1 MDQAASSSREKL
13 ILILLTAIQFAHVV
27 DFMVM
32 MPLGP
37 QLMRIFD
44 ISPGQ
49 FGQIVSAYGI
59 SSGVAGLI
67 VGPLVDK
74 YDRKT
79 FMTVCLVG
87 LAAGTLLCGIAPTA
101 GILMFARCIAGFF
114 GGILGGLS
122 QAIISDVFPAQR
134 RGFAISR
141 VMAAFSIASV
151 LGVPA
156 SLALAN
162 KFGWHTP
169 FLLVTGMLLL
179 LLVATTLR
187 FPSLTAHIDPQSTLS
202 GRVKQISHLLLEKSA
217 VIGFLTTFFII
228 FGQFMVIP
236 FISPYL
242 VKNLGFSESQLPL
255 LYFLGGFA
263 SIFTMPLIGKWTDSF
278 GASKMFPIGVLVS
291 IIPLFT
297 LTHLTSQ
304 NPVIILSV
312 TTLFMICMGGRMVP
326 FTSLL
331 TTAVEPKK
339 RGGFLSLNASVQS
352 LAQGG
357 AALFTASLVHESAD
371 GSLQGY
377 GTSGWI
383 AAIFS
388 LMTIALGLQIAK
400 AGARSALQTDSKMPS
415 QPLPTSESID
425 PS

>member
-1 MDQAASSSREKL
+1 MDQTASSPKEKL
-13 ILILLTAIQFAHVV
+13 ILILLTAIGFAHVV

-37 QLMRIFD
+37 QLMRIFN

-59 SSGVAGLI
+59 SSGVAGLL
-67 VGPLVDK
+67 VGPMIDK
-74 YDRKT
+74 YDRKK
-79 FMTVCLVG
+79 FMAFCLVG
-87 LAAGTLLCGIAPTA
+87 LAAGTLLCGVAPTA
-101 GILMFARCIAGFF
+101 SVLVLARCIAGFF

-134 RGFAISR
+134 RGYAISR

-151 LGVPA
+151 LGVPV

-169 FLLVTGMLLL
+169 FILVTAMLSILLVT
-179 LLVATTLR
+179 TILR
-187 FPSLTAHIDPQSTLS
+187 FPSLTGHIDPQSTLK
-202 GRVKQISHLLLEKSA
+202 GRVKQLSHLMFEKSA
-217 VIGFLTTFFII
+217 LIGFLATFFIV

-278 GASKMFPIGVLVS
+278 GAAKLFPIGVVVS
-291 IIPLFT
+291 IIPLFS
-297 LTHLTSQ
+297 LTHLTSS

-312 TTLFMICMGGRMVP
+312 TTFFMICMGGRMVP

-331 TTAVEPKK
+331 TTVVEPKK

-357 AALFTASLVHESAD
+357 AALFAASLVHESAD

-388 LMTIALGLQIAK
+388 LVTIALGLQIAK
-400 AGARSALQTDSKMPS
+400 AGARSAPQTDSRMPS
-415 QPLPTSESID
+415 QPLPTSESVD